1 MPTMSGKKMRIAV
14 AMSGG
19 VDSSLAAALLVRR
32 GFAVVGIFM
41 KNFSSEGWAGVVV
54 KDCPWEQDQRD
65 AQAVCRKLHI
75 PFSSVNFE
83 REYERK
89 VIRYFFREYRAG
101 RTPNPD
107 VLCNREIK
115 FDLFWRQAKKMG
127 CAMMATGHYART
139 KRGRLYRGLD
149 PRKDQS
155 YFLYALTAAQLERT
169 LFPLGAMIK
178 ADVRA
183 VARRFKLPTADKK
196 DSQGI
201 CFVGQVNLRDF
212 LQQRIRP
219 RTGLVKDTEG
229 NVVGRHP
236 GVWYYTIGQRHG
248 LGIGGGTPL
257 YVAKKDVRTNTLV
270 VAAGRRHPALY
281 RQRVAVESVHWINE
295 QPKLPARCSA
305 KLRYQQP
312 AQRCRVMRASR
323 GLTLVFDRPQF
334 AVTAGQSAVLYAGSK
349 VLGGGTIVT

>member
-1 MPTMSGKKMRIAV
+1 MRAMPVKKMRIAV

-19 VDSSLAAALLVRR
+19 VDSSLSAALLVRQ
-32 GFAVVGIFM
+32 GFDVVGIFM
-41 KNFSSEGWAGVVV
+41 KNFSSEGWAGVLA
-54 KDCPWEQDQRD
+54 KDCPWEQDQHD
-65 AQAVCRKLHI
+65 AQAVCRKLRI

-83 REYERK
+83 REYERS

-115 FDLFWRQAKKMG
+115 FDLFWRHAKSMG
-127 CAMMATGHYART
+127 CSMMATGHYART
-139 KRGRLYRGLD
+139 KHGRLYRGVD

-155 YFLYALTAAQLERT
+155 YFLYALTAAQLGHT
-169 LFPLGAMIK
+169 LFPIGAMIK
-178 ADVRA
+178 TDVRA
-183 VARRFKLPTADKK
+183 AARRLNLPTAEKK

-201 CFVGQVNLRDF
+201 CFVGQVDLRDF

-219 RTGLVKDTEG
+219 RTGQVKDTDG

-248 LGIGGGTPL
+248 LGIGGGTPR
-257 YVAKKDVRTNTLV
+257 YVVQKNVRTNTLV

-281 RQRVAVESVHWINE
+281 RQRVEVRSVHWINGR
-295 QPKLPARCSA
+295 PDLPLRCTA

-312 AQRCRVMRASR
+312 SQRCSVARSAR
-323 GLTLVFDRPQF
+323 GVTLVFDRPQF
-334 AVTAGQSAVLYAGSK
+334 AVTSGQSAVLYSGSY